1 MKQVKVKKIKK
12 IPKYSEG
19 GLAELSD
26 KSGLAP
32 GKISQP
38 RAVTEH
44 KAQQMSNVLG
54 KNYGTSPTQNSVNSY
69 GGYSN
74 TQIPSGLT
82 TGANELIKSTFDI
95 DQNSTAAVMM
105 DSTAQGAELGMSVG
119 GPYGALIGAGVGF
132 GLGSLKKAKFDPS
145 KATTTGNAADWVQK
159 GGLIGGGNYNEE
171 VRKANQYQN
180 SLVAAE
186 LSANAQTDWAND
198 PRNQRAVLNVKDGG
212 VVPELVHAKVSKG
225 ELYYDPYNKTLSR
238 VPGSPN
244 KPNTDD
250 DVDAFLARGGMV
262 VTNND
267 EQPLI
272 NGKTQAIA
280 LAPMVDKPNKNMS
293 KGTIEARDR
302 IVKKVTRLN
311 ELSKTEDN
319 KPNDIV
325 YANTGENNIGNN
337 ENQLLNWL
345 RGKTKGTILGK
356 NLNPPVDGDTRS
368 ELEKVRDRMK
378 RVRQGGSYFDDPYPF
393 TFSPQSEFGNRSL
406 WFTTDGIGG
415 FKPTDKFGYF
425 GPQSTRQFLYT
436 PDVSDVVIPSFDYAL
451 KSKSQKTSA
460 KKSTPQT
467 TTPTVS
473 RAARAY
479 MHNPEN
485 PPLYVPEAALEPGKI
500 TDVIKPIRAKD
511 AYAAIATENSDSDDN
526 TKSTTNWEDLAYKA
540 ASILTPL
547 FDREKA
553 ETTRLQRPT
562 WHGIPVAVDVLNQLQ
577 DAQLGYAL
585 ANYNTAQGGY
595 TAGQQLAARG
605 AAASDLARKR
615 VAIHQWQTEQQN
627 KNIAQNIASLNA
639 HSNVLAEIE
648 NKEIDINDANR
659 AAARSVKSQ
668 RRAEAMKNWGQVLR
682 DKNQQ
687 AMDDMRMIMIEPLL
701 QYAYENPE
709 AIKKIYNKRSK

>member
-12 IPKYSEG
+12 IPKYNEGTPSAGSSSKGGINLGQMWNDAKDWWETDDNGANVMGAVNAAGDLISTATSGQSPTVGSAISSTVKGMAAGAKFGLVGAGIGAAAGLLAGTKGSTYSYDPGRISTTSNVADSIEG
-19 GLAELSD
+19 GGWSSWFGRSKD
-26 KSGLAP
+26 
-32 GKISQP
+32 
-38 RAVTEH
+38 
-44 KAQQMSNVLG
+44 
-54 KNYGTSPTQNSVNSY
+54 SVMH
-69 GGYSN
+69 
-74 TQIPSGLT
+74 
-82 TGANELIKSTFDI
+82 D
-95 DQNSTAAVMM
+95 AA
-105 DSTAQGAELGMSVG
+105 
-119 GPYGALIGAGVGF
+119 
-132 GLGSLKKAKFDPS
+132 
-145 KATTTGNAADWVQK
+145 
-159 GGLIGGGNYNEE
+159 
-171 VRKANQYQN
+171 QYQN
-180 SLVAAE
+180 SLAATE
-186 LSANAQTDWAND
+186 LTSHMRAKWAND
-198 PRNQRAVLNVKDGG
+198 PRNQSMTFNAKDGG
-212 VVPELVHAKVSKG
+212 IVPDVVHAKLSKG
-225 ELYYDPYNKTLSR
+225 ELYYDPYTKTLSR
-238 VPGSPN
+238 VPGSPD

-250 DVDAFLARGGMV
+250 DEDAFLARGGMI
-262 VTNND
+262 VTNSD

-280 LAPMVDKPNKNMS
+280 LAPMVDKPNKNVS

-302 IVKKVTRLN
+302 IIKKVTRLN
-311 ELSKTEDN
+311 ELSKTENN
-319 KPNDIV
+319 KKDDVV
-325 YANTGENNIGNN
+325 YAYTGNANIGNN

-378 RVRQGGSYFDDPYPF
+378 RVRQGGSYFDDPYQF
-393 TFSPQSEFGNRSL
+393 TFSPQSKFGNRNL

-415 FKPTDKFGYF
+415 FKPTDKFGYL

-436 PDVSDVVIPSFDYAL
+436 PDVSDVVIPSFDYGL
-451 KSKSQKTSA
+451 KSTSQKTSA

-467 TTPTVS
+467 TTPTIS
-473 RAARAY
+473 RAAQAY

-485 PPLYVPEAALEPGKI
+485 PPLYVPEASLEPGKI

-553 ETTRLQRPT
+553 EATRLQRPT

-605 AAASDLARKR
+605 AAASNLARQR
-615 VAIHQWQTEQQN
+615 AATHQWQTEQQN

-659 AAARSVKSQ
+659 AAARSVKRQ

-687 AMDDMRMIMIEPLL
+687 AMDDMRMVMIEPLL

>member
-1 MKQVKVKKIKK
+1 
-12 IPKYSEG
+12 
-19 GLAELSD
+19 
-26 KSGLAP
+26 
-32 GKISQP
+32 
-38 RAVTEH
+38 
-44 KAQQMSNVLG
+44 
-54 KNYGTSPTQNSVNSY
+54 
-69 GGYSN
+69 
-74 TQIPSGLT
+74 
-82 TGANELIKSTFDI
+82 
-95 DQNSTAAVMM
+95 
-105 DSTAQGAELGMSVG
+105 
-119 GPYGALIGAGVGF
+119 
-132 GLGSLKKAKFDPS
+132 
-145 KATTTGNAADWVQK
+145 
-159 GGLIGGGNYNEE
+159 
-171 VRKANQYQN
+171 
-180 SLVAAE
+180 
-186 LSANAQTDWAND
+186 
-198 PRNQRAVLNVKDGG
+198 
-212 VVPELVHAKVSKG
+212 
-225 ELYYDPYNKTLSR
+225 
-238 VPGSPN
+238 
-244 KPNTDD
+244 
-250 DVDAFLARGGMV
+250 
-262 VTNND
+262 
-267 EQPLI
+267 
-272 NGKTQAIA
+272 
-280 LAPMVDKPNKNMS
+280 
-293 KGTIEARDR
+293 
-302 IVKKVTRLN
+302 
-311 ELSKTEDN
+311 
-319 KPNDIV
+319 
-325 YANTGENNIGNN
+325 
-337 ENQLLNWL
+337 
-345 RGKTKGTILGK
+345 
-356 NLNPPVDGDTRS
+356 
-368 ELEKVRDRMK
+368 
-378 RVRQGGSYFDDPYPF
+378 
-393 TFSPQSEFGNRSL
+393 
-406 WFTTDGIGG
+406 
-415 FKPTDKFGYF
+415 
-425 GPQSTRQFLYT
+425 
-436 PDVSDVVIPSFDYAL
+436 
-451 KSKSQKTSA
+451 
-460 KKSTPQT
+460 
-467 TTPTVS
+467 
-473 RAARAY
+473 